1 MGDLYVPGL
10 IWAMGNVAY
19 RGFVPSLFQ
28 TLLGSARSVSDQ
40 WADLLE
46 PWQPNLEKL
55 KDKPALPPPSLTG
68 IPSLPGMPPA
78 ILPAPPLSLDWVS
91 RPAQPTTREDGDSN
105 VGVVPAGQSKFLSD
119 GTETLSDA
127 LPDPVV
133 VGQQYAAGGSSGRPP
148 RRGGGP
154 PEGPVGRLISD
165 VYEAKLRTLA
175 ELDPSNELL
184 TTIQAP
190 DWRPNQSH
198 INKLDLEII
207 KARQRAPGAI
217 DTQASGIGI
226 GPFAQESI
234 QARSGRRD
242 WTEEERAEINRI
254 GSRYGCHTCGTLQP
268 GSTSGSFFLDH
279 QSPTRLNPPGR
290 NQVILPQCM
299 SCSVRQ
305 GGLVSSAVKREKP

>member
-1 MGDLYVPGL
+1 MSS
-10 IWAMGNVAY
+10 AAY
-19 RGFVPSLFQ
+19 QGFDPRKFK

-46 PWQPNLEKL
+46 PWQPDLEKL
-55 KDKPALPPPSLTG
+55 KDKSELPPPSTTG
-68 IPSLPGMPPA
+68 IPSLAG
-78 ILPAPPLSLDWVS
+78 ILPVSPPGPDLAN
-91 RPAQPTTREDGDSN
+91 RPTQPTTRQGNDQNAGIL
-105 VGVVPAGQSKFLSD
+105 PAGLSTFLID

-127 LPDPVV
+127 FPDPVII
-133 VGQQYAAGGSSGRPP
+133 GQQYAAGGPSGRPP

-154 PEGPVGRLISD
+154 PEGPVGRFISQ

-190 DWRPNQSH
+190 DWRPSQSN
-198 INKLDLEII
+198 INKIDLEII

-217 DTQASGIGI
+217 DSQVSGIGI
-226 GPFAQESI
+226 GPFARESI

-254 GSRYGCHTCGTLQP
+254 GSRYGCHTCGTLEP
-268 GSTSGSFFLDH
+268 GSASGTFFLDH
-279 QSPTRLNPPGR
+279 QSPTRLNPSGQ
-290 NQVILPQCM
+290 NQIVLPQCM

-305 GGLVSSAVKREKP
+305 GGLVSSTVKRGKP